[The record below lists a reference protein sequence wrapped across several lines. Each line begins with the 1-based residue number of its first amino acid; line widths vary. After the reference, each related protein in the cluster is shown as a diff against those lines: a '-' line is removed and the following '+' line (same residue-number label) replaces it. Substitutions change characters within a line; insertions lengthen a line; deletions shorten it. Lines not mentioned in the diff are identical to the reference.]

1 MSPRFRLALLLPAC
15 TMLSGLGAALLLG
28 VHGTEAASGNPEA
41 SLGLALLWA
50 LAVAALG
57 FLWAQRRQAA
67 WDRSLALLELQA
79 RHIAEGRFELVPDG
93 CVAEM
98 QPLARSMNAMSL
110 RLRGVFED
118 EAGPN
123 ETLRR
128 QAQPDPTTGLDNRAV
143 FLHRL
148 TEQLGHPAQP
158 DGALLVARLALSD
171 DTASLPG
178 DDRSTRILA
187 AMSDVLRN
195 YPTRVPGAFV
205 GRLAER
211 DFALY
216 LPAHGLAAETATTL
230 LAAWRAGP
238 AGQLGNAHCVVGAV
252 DRLGGQPVSLVLSTV
267 DQALREAEARGPFSM
282 QVCSARE
289 SADSAAVWAG
299 RLGIL
304 RALDEGRVRLAE
316 FPVLDAQGQ
325 ILHLECPLRLRRDPA
340 GPWEAADQWLGM
352 AARHRLMAQVD
363 MKAVQL
369 ALRAIASDGI
379 ARCAHVSSQSLS
391 TAGFTSAVREMLEGE
406 PESARQLWIE
416 IAEVSFE
423 NLPPRLRSAC
433 TAWRRS
439 GVRLGIE
446 HAGTGLRSLVG
457 IQDLGLDYVKLASAH
472 VNGVADDDAR
482 RQRAL
487 GMVAL
492 VHSLGATVIAEG
504 VDKDND
510 VTALWAL
517 GFDALTGPA
526 ITAMAAASPARDQ
539 EMSPA

>member
-15 TMLSGLGAALLLG
+15 AMVSGLGVLILQRTA
-28 VHGTEAASGNPEA
+28 GTDQLASPSEAT
-41 SLGLALLWA
+41 LGLALLWS
-50 LAVAALG
+50 LAVAVVSFA
-57 FLWAQRRQAA
+57 WAQRRQAA
-67 WDRSLALLELQA
+67 WDRSLAMLELQA
-79 RHIAEGRFELVPDG
+79 RHIAEGRFDLVPEG

-98 QPLARSMNAMSL
+98 QALARSMNAMSL
-110 RLRGVFED
+110 RLRGVFE
-118 EAGPN
+118 EEPRPN

-128 QAQPDPTTGLDNRAV
+128 QAQPDPLTGLDNRAV

-148 TEQLGHPAQP
+148 TEQLGHPAKP
-158 DGALLVARLALSD
+158 DGALLVARLASD
-171 DTASLPG
+171 DDAGLLPG
-178 DDRSTRILA
+178 DDRGARVLA
-187 AMSDVLRN
+187 ALSDVLRN

-211 DFALY
+211 DFGLY

-238 AGQLGNAHCVVGAV
+238 AGQLGNASCVVGAV
-252 DRLGGQPVSLVLSTV
+252 DRLGGQPLSLALSTV
-267 DQALREAEARGPFSM
+267 EQALQEAEARGPFSM

-289 SADSAAVWAG
+289 TADSAELWSG

-316 FPVLDAQGQ
+316 FPVLDAKHQV
-325 ILHLECPLRLRRDPA
+325 LHLECPLRLRRDPA
-340 GPWEAADQWLGM
+340 GAWEAAEAWLGM

-369 ALRAIASDGI
+369 TLRAIATDGVP
-379 ARCAHVSSQSLS
+379 RCAHVSSQSLS
-391 TAGFTSAVREMLEGE
+391 TAGFTSAVREMLEAE
-406 PESARQLWIE
+406 PEAARRLWIE

-457 IQDLGLDYVKLASAH
+457 LQDLGLDYVKLASSH
-472 VNGVADDDAR
+472 VNGVAEDGAL

-504 VDKDND
+504 VEQAAD
-510 VTALWAL
+510 VAELWSL

-526 ITAMAAASPARDQ
+526 ITSLAAPATAQ